1 MWVFSLV
8 LFYLKVFYDKVS
20 KDIDILKYS
29 ELQKNTHNRLQVQ
42 QDRRSCAQNL
52 THMQTALGRKDRRL
66 AEASSHYSA
75 VPISQFYTNLTVFI
89 SKKVTS
95 RNMYTVIGDSSTLSI
110 LNCTGRGCMHKCIF
124 GEDLWM
130 LLSSSHNGLTGVSI
144 YEKASFSRWH
154 IRDMQEGDADGW
166 ALQ

>member
-29 ELQKNTHNRLQVQ
+29 ELQKILTIDFKCSKIEGL
-42 QDRRSCAQNL
+42 CAQNL

-95 RNMYTVIGDSSTLSI
+95 RNMYTIIGDSSTLSI

-154 IRDMQEGDADGW
+154 IRDMQEGDADG
-166 ALQ
+166 